1 MKNIESFYPLS
12 PMQQGIL
19 FHSLYASDSG
29 MYCDQFSCNIQG
41 DFNSLA
47 FQQAWQQLVEHHPIL
62 RTSFVWEGL
71 KEPTQIVHNQVKL
84 LIEQHDWRLMTKAEQ
99 EERIEAFLNV
109 EQRGF
114 ALSQAPLMRLTLI
127 RLADT
132 NYLFIWCR
140 HHLLLDG
147 WSASLLLDEVFKLYN
162 ALNECKHLHLEKPRA
177 YRDYIAWLQQQDLR
191 SAEAFWR
198 RRLQGFTSPTSLG
211 VQKSRH
217 RRSEDKGY
225 EQQQLG
231 LSIAETAALQSWAK
245 QQHLTLSTVMHG
257 AWAILLS
264 RYSGEEDVVFGSVVS
279 GRGSLAGSE
288 SMVGVLINTLPM
300 RVYANPKEDL
310 LQWLK
315 QLQTQQNE
323 TRYFEYCPL
332 VEIQKWSD
340 VSVAPLFESIL
351 NFQNYPIGFSQA
363 QQVGFKISDIRT
375 FIHPHYPLTAS
386 VKVDSE
392 LLLEICYNRDHFEP
406 GTISRMLGHFRTLLL
421 GMIVNQQQYLADLPL
436 LTEAECHQQ
445 LEEWNSTQ
453 ADYPQVCI
461 HQLFEAQVER
471 TPNTVAVVF
480 DHEQLTYQELN
491 ARANQLAHH
500 LQVLGVGAEVLVGI
514 CIERSLHM
522 IVALLGILKA
532 GGAYVPLDPAYPH
545 ARLAFMLEDAQVSV
559 LLTQQNLLANLPK
572 HQAKVVCLDTE
583 SQKISQENSC
593 NPIHCVTTENLAY
606 VIYTS
611 GSTGKPKGVQ
621 IPHGAVVNFLSYMR
635 QTPGL
640 TPEDTLLS
648 VTTLSFDIAA
658 LELYLPLIVGARLV
672 IVNRLDATDGTKLLQ
687 KLTSSSA
694 TVMQATPAT
703 WRMLLAAGWQSGQL
717 NRQLKIL
724 CGGEALNFCL
734 ARQLLERSSEVWN
747 LYGPTE
753 TTIWSVVQ
761 KVSQLEEGVIS
772 IGRPIANT
780 QLYILDQHQKL
791 VPVGVMGELHIGGAG
806 VARGY
811 LNRPQLT
818 AQKFIPHPFHKD
830 STSLLYKTGD
840 LARHLP
846 DGTVEF
852 LGRIDNQVKL
862 RGFRIELGEIETL
875 LNQHPAVHSSVVV
888 VREDEPGD
896 QRLVAYVVFNLNQLA
911 EITELR
917 RHLQEKLPS
926 YMVPS
931 VFVQLETLPIT
942 PNGKLDRRALP
953 EPDGSNLH
961 LETNSTHVLPR
972 HPVEE
977 LLVGIWQ
984 QVLGVPQVGIYD
996 NFFELGGHSL
1006 LATQVVSRVRKTFE
1020 IDLPLQ
1026 RLFESPTVAALAIVI
1041 NSSIKQEIPSIK
1053 RVERNHH
1060 LPLSFA
1066 QTRLWLLEQLNQS
1079 SLNYNEIFAVQL
1091 VGLLDID
1098 VLEQSINEIVRR
1110 HEVLR
1115 TSFSVMDGQPFQVI
1129 TPDVTVKVR
1138 VVDLLSLPSQRQLE
1152 VQQLIDEESLRSF
1165 NLTKAPLLRCTIMRA
1180 SEREH
1185 IVLFTIHHIV
1195 SDAWSIGVFVREFAA
1210 LYTAFESKKPS
1221 PLPELPI
1228 QYADFAVWQHQWL
1241 QGKTLETLLTY
1252 WKKQL
1257 GNNLHTLQL
1266 PTARKRT
1273 EVKTNRG
1280 ASQTFVIP
1288 SHLSQA
1294 LQTLSRQEGVTLFMT
1309 LLASFQVLLQRYTNQ
1324 DDIVVGTDIANR
1336 NRAELEPLIGFFVN
1350 LLVLRTYL
1358 GENPSFRELLKTV
1371 RSCTLEAYAHQDLP
1385 FDQLVKALQPERNLS
1400 NTPPLFQVLF
1410 VLQNAPMPAL
1420 ELPGLTLNVLEVENK
1435 IARFDL
1441 ALFLTETEQGILG
1454 KWQYNADLFDSG
1466 TIARMTSHFQTL
1478 LGNVVV
1484 QPNARI
1490 NTLEMFTEAEKK
1502 QQNTQ
1507 KKERQ
1512 TLKREK
1518 FINIVPKTI
1527 DL

>member
-1 MKNIESFYPLS
+1 MKNIECFYPLS

-19 FHSLYASDSG
+19 FHSLYASNPG
-29 MYCDQFSCNIQG
+29 MYCDEFSCNIQG
-41 DFNSLA
+41 NLNPLI

-71 KEPTQIVHNQVKL
+71 KEPTQVVHNQVKL
-84 LIEQHDWRLMTKAEQ
+84 PIEQHDWRLITKLEQQKRIQAFQNAEQ
-99 EERIEAFLNV
+99 
-109 EQRGF
+109 QGF
-114 ALSQAPLMRLTLI
+114 TLSQAPLMHLTLI

-132 NYLFIWCR
+132 DYLFIWRR

-147 WSASLLLDEVFKLYN
+147 WSASLLLDEVFKLYQ
-162 ALNECKHLHLEKPRA
+162 ALNEGKDFHFKQPRA
-177 YRDYIAWLQQQDLR
+177 YRDYIAWLQQQDLVA
-191 SAEAFWR
+191 AETFWR
-198 RRLQGFTSPTSLG
+198 QRLQGFTAPTSLT
-211 VQKSRH
+211 VQKPKCNS
-217 RRSEDKGY
+217 SQDKDY
-225 EQQQLG
+225 TQQQLQ
-231 LSIAETAALQSWAK
+231 LSTAETAALQSWTK

-264 RYSGEEDVVFGSVVS
+264 RYSGEKDVLFGSVVS
-279 GRGSLAGSE
+279 GRGALAGSE

-300 RVYANPKEDL
+300 RVYINPKEEL

-315 QLQTQQNE
+315 QLQIQQNE
-323 TRYFEYCPL
+323 TRCFECCPL
-332 VEIQKWSD
+332 VEIQQWSD
-340 VSVAPLFESIL
+340 VSVAPLFENIF
-351 NFQNYPIGFSQA
+351 NFQNYPIGFSQTP
-363 QQVGFKISDIRT
+363 QVGLNISDIRT
-375 FIHPHYPLTAS
+375 CIHPHYPLTAS

-392 LLLEICYNRDHFEP
+392 LLLEICYNCGYFEQS
-406 GTISRMLGHFRTLLL
+406 TINKMLGHFRTLLL
-421 GMIVNQQQYLADLPL
+421 SMIVNQQQHLEDLPL

-445 LEEWNSTQ
+445 LVEWNSTKV
-453 ADYPQVCI
+453 DYPQVCI
-461 HQLFEAQVER
+461 HQLFQAQVEK
-471 TPNTVAVVF
+471 TPDKVAVVF
-480 DHEQLTYQELN
+480 EQEQLTYRELN
-491 ARANQLAHH
+491 ARANQLAHY
-500 LQVLGVGAEVLVGI
+500 LQALGVGAEVLVGI
-514 CIERSLHM
+514 CIERSLDM

-532 GGAYVPLDPAYPH
+532 GGVYVPLDPAYPH

-572 HQAKVVCLDTE
+572 HQAKLVCLDTE
-583 SQKISQENSC
+583 WEKIVQENTC
-593 NPIHCVTTENLAY
+593 NPIHCTTTENLAY

-621 IPHGAVVNFLSYMR
+621 IPHGAVVNFLTSMR
-635 QTPGL
+635 QTPGI
-640 TPEDTLLS
+640 TQEDTLLS

-672 IVNRLDATDGTKLLQ
+672 IVSREDTIDGTKLLK
-687 KLTSSSA
+687 KLTSSSV

-703 WRMLLAAGWQSGQL
+703 WRMLLAAGWQTGGQL

-724 CGGEALNFCL
+724 CGGEALDSCL
-734 ARQLLERSSEVWN
+734 AQQLLERSSEVWN

-761 KVSQLEEGVIS
+761 KVSQKLEEGVIS

-780 QLYILDQHQKL
+780 QLYILDQHHQL

-811 LNRPQLT
+811 LNQPELT
-818 AQKFIPHPFHKD
+818 AQKFIPHPLQKD
-830 STSLLYKTGD
+830 SSSLWYKTGD
-840 LARHLP
+840 LARYLP

-875 LNQHPAVHSSVVV
+875 LNQHPAVNNSVVI
-888 VREDEPGD
+888 VREDEPGH
-896 QRLVAYVVFNLNQLA
+896 QLLVAYVVFNLSESNQLP
-911 EITELR
+911 EITQLR
-917 RHLQEKLPS
+917 RHLQNKLPS

-953 EPDGSNLH
+953 KPNSSNLH
-961 LETNSTHVLPR
+961 LEGLQNTFVAPR
-972 HPVEE
+972 HLVEE
-977 LLVGIWQ
+977 LLAGIWL
-984 QVLGVPQVGIYD
+984 QVLNVPQVGIYD

-1006 LATQVVSRVRKTFE
+1006 LATQVVSRVRKTFD

-1026 RLFESPTVAALAIVI
+1026 CLFESSTVAALATVI

-1053 RVERNHH
+1053 CVERDYY

-1066 QTRLWLLEQLNQS
+1066 QTRLWLLEQINQS

-1091 VGLLDID
+1091 IGLLDID
-1098 VLEQSINEIVRR
+1098 VLEQSINEIIRR
-1110 HEVLR
+1110 HELLR
-1115 TSFSVMDGQPFQVI
+1115 TSFSVVDGQPFQFI
-1129 TPDVTVKVR
+1129 TPDVTVKVL
-1138 VVDLLSLPSQRQLE
+1138 VVDRQAE
-1152 VQQLIDEESLRSF
+1152 IQQLIDEESLRSF
-1165 NLTKAPLLRCTIMRA
+1165 DLAKAPLLRCVIMRV
-1180 SEREH
+1180 SEQEH
-1185 IVLFTIHHIV
+1185 ILLFTIHHIV

-1210 LYTAFESKKPS
+1210 LYTAFLDKKPS

-1228 QYADFAVWQHQWL
+1228 QYADFAVWQRQWL
-1241 QGKTLETLLTY
+1241 QGETLETLLTY

-1257 GNNLHTLQL
+1257 GNNLPILQL
-1266 PTARKRT
+1266 PTARPRT
-1273 EVKTNRG
+1273 EIKTNRG

-1358 GENPSFRELLKTV
+1358 GENPSFRELLKRV

-1400 NTPPLFQVLF
+1400 NIPPLFQVLF

-1441 ALFLTETEQGILG
+1441 ALFLTETEQGIVG
-1454 KWQYNADLFDSG
+1454 KWKYNADLFDFAI
-1466 TIARMTSHFQTL
+1466 IARMTNHFQTL
-1478 LGNVVV
+1478 LNNVVV

-1502 QQNTQ
+1502 EQNMQ
-1507 KKERQ
+1507 RRERQ
-1512 TLKREK
+1512 TFKREK
-1518 FINIVPKTI
+1518 FISIVPKTI